1 LHHGPPNQPQR
12 HAGDDADVVPRGDP
26 PVRAALRLGAYQ
38 LGWVDGVPRYAAVNE
53 SVELVRSA
61 RLERAVGF
69 ANAIL
74 RRLAEEGRPVRA
86 LARRPDA
93 VEPLDGVETVRGHP
107 SYRLDW
113 VLKGGIPLARVDDHY
128 QSWMDVRTLASRRFI
143 QDIHQL
149 RRQRLRQFEMYPE
162 ERRYEQVDVDEEFEL
177 VSDRPL
183 DDISFVF
190 YARTLPLEVGERV
203 TLNRYFREHGNPV
216 TLEVLRREV
225 VEVPL
230 GTFEA
235 LVIRPII
242 KSRGL
247 WDEDAEAEVYI
258 SDDADRLVLKVS
270 TRMSLLGSL
279 SLHLTRR
286 TRGVPLAGSC

>member
-1 LHHGPPNQPQR
+1 LRKSSPLLLLLPALLLGLP
-12 HAGDDADVVPRGDP
+12 
-26 PVRAALRLGAYQ
+26 AAAQ
-38 LGWVDGVPRYAAVNE
+38 DGVPIPIIEPVTRCPAAVPFGVGE
-53 SVELVRSA
+53 VMDYEVRLGRFSVGEASVKVA
-61 RLERAVGF
+61 
-69 ANAIL
+69 
-74 RRLAEEGRPVRA
+74 
-86 LARRPDA
+86 
-93 VEPLDGVETVRGHP
+93 GVETVRGHP

>member
-1 LHHGPPNQPQR
+1 LLLLPLSSLEAQVGGTRSLSLQPVQTSIAAVPFGPGERAEYQVKMGIFNVGRGHMEVHG
-12 HAGDDADVVPRGDP
+12 VESVRGFSTYR
-26 PVRAALRLGAYQ
+26 VSMGIRGGRLG
-38 LGWVDGVPRYAAVNE
+38 LR
-53 SVELVRSA
+53 VRN
-61 RLERAVGF
+61 L
-69 ANAIL
+69 
-74 RRLAEEGRPVRA
+74 
-86 LARRPDA
+86 
-93 VEPLDGVETVRGHP
+93 
-107 SYRLDW
+107 
-113 VLKGGIPLARVDDHY
+113 Y
-128 QSWMDVRTLASRRFI
+128 QSWIDIRTLASRRFI